1 MKLDILVMAAHPD
14 DAELGCSGTICS
26 HIAIGKKVGIVDF
39 TRGELGTRGTPE
51 IRLAESIKAT
61 KIMGIHVRENLGFR
75 DGFFVNDEEH
85 LLKLIRVIRRYQPEM
100 VLANAPDDRHPDHGK
115 GCQLA
120 VDACFKSGLR
130 MIETFDDDGTLQSAW
145 RPKNVYHYIQDR
157 FIRPDFVV
165 DISKFWEQKEASI
178 QAFKS
183 QFYDPNSTEP
193 NSYLSSPAFLK
204 FVEARN
210 REMGHAIGV
219 EFGEGFTSYKKIG
232 VSDLGNLI

>member
-26 HIAIGKKVGIVDF
+26 HIAQGKKVGIVDF

-51 IRLAESIKAT
+51 IRLAESAEAT
-61 KIMGIHVRENLGFR
+61 QILGVHARENLGFR
-75 DGFFVNDEEH
+75 DGFFVVDEEH
-85 LLKLIRVIRRYQPEM
+85 LMKLIRVIRRYQPDI
-100 VLANAPDDRHPDHGK
+100 VLANAPFDRHPDHIK
-115 GCQLA
+115 GCELA

-130 MIETFDDDGTLQSAW
+130 MIETFEDDGSLQQEW

-157 FIRPDFVV
+157 FISPDFVV
-165 DISKFWEQKEASI
+165 DISDFWEQKEASI
-178 QAFKS
+178 RAFRS
-183 QFYDPNSTEP
+183 QFYDPNSSDPE
-193 NSYLSSPAFLK
+193 SYLSSPAFLK

-232 VSDLGNLI
+232 VRDLSNLV

>member
-14 DAELGCSGTICS
+14 DAELGCSGTICAS
-26 HIAIGKKVGIVDF
+26 IAQGKKVGIVDF

-51 IRLAESIKAT
+51 MRLAESEEAT
-61 KIMGIHVRENLGFR
+61 KILGIHARENLGFR
-75 DGFFVNDEEH
+75 DGFFVNDEDH
-85 LLKLIRVIRRYQPEM
+85 LMKLIRVIRRYQPEM
-100 VLANAPDDRHPDHGK
+100 VLANAPFDRHPDHIK
-115 GCQLA
+115 GSQLA
-120 VDACFKSGLR
+120 VDACFKAGLR
-130 MIETFDDDGTLQSAW
+130 MIETFEDDGMPQKEW

-157 FIRPDFVV
+157 HIKPDFVV
-165 DISKFWEQKEASI
+165 DISNFWEQKEASI
-178 QAFKS
+178 RAFKS

-219 EFGEGFTSYKKIG
+219 EFGEGFTSYKCLGIK
-232 VSDLGNLI
+232 DLGSLI

>member
-26 HIAIGKKVGIVDF
+26 HIAQGKKVGIVDF
-39 TRGELGTRGTPE
+39 THGELGTRGTPE
-51 IRLAESIKAT
+51 MRLAESGEAT
-61 KIMGIHVRENLGFR
+61 KILGIHARENLGFR

-85 LLKLIRVIRRYQPEM
+85 LMKLIRVIRRYQPEM
-100 VLANAPDDRHPDHGK
+100 VLANAPFDRHPDHIK

-120 VDACFKSGLR
+120 VDACFKAGLR
-130 MIETFDDDGTLQSAW
+130 MIETFEDDGTPQTAW

-157 FIRPDFVV
+157 HIKPDFVV
-165 DISKFWEQKEASI
+165 DISNFWEQKEASI
-178 QAFKS
+178 RAFKS

-204 FVEARN
+204 FVEARS

-219 EFGEGFTSYKKIG
+219 EFGEGFTSYKCLGIK
-232 VSDLGNLI
+232 DLGSLI

>member
-26 HIAIGKKVGIVDF
+26 HIAQGKKVGIVDF

-51 IRLAESIKAT
+51 IRLAESAEAT
-61 KIMGIHVRENLGFR
+61 QILGVHARENLGFR
-75 DGFFVNDEEH
+75 DGFFVVDEEH
-85 LLKLIRVIRRYQPEM
+85 LMKLIRVIRRYQPDI
-100 VLANAPDDRHPDHGK
+100 VLANAPFDRHPDHIK
-115 GCQLA
+115 GCELA

-130 MIETFDDDGTLQSAW
+130 MIETFEDDGSLQQEW

-157 FIRPDFVV
+157 FISPDFVV
-165 DISKFWEQKEASI
+165 DISDFWKQKEASI
-178 QAFKS
+178 RAFRS
-183 QFYDPNSTEP
+183 QFYDPNSSDPE
-193 NSYLSSPAFLK
+193 SYLSSPAFLK

-232 VSDLGNLI
+232 VRDLKDLI